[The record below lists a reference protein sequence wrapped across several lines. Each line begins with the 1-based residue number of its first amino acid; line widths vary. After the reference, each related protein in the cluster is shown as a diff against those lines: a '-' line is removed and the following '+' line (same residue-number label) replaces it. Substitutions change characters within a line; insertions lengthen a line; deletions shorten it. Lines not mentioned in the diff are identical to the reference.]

1 MAENGLKTPVF
12 GTDKA
17 DGRRNSRDGASKKAF
32 NVQNCKDMKIT
43 KLVSRPMAMGIGD
56 GMEMGDAFAP
66 NRKLWVQAAIAAA
79 GLAAS
84 LYGQAS
90 SAAAANK
97 AEARQ
102 RRLEQEQ
109 QSWYKRRY
117 NEDYIDTAAGQNL
130 VRRAKQFAQENWRK
144 AQGAQAVTGGTE
156 AATAQAKE
164 AGNRMVGDTIANIA
178 GTDTQRKDNAD
189 NIRLQQMNQNAQ
201 MDIQREN
208 QRSQNIAQAG
218 AQAANSVGSIVSAFD
233 QGNNNK
239 VSLGGSSNG
248 GVATDASGSMAA
260 MRMAAA
266 DDLARIRMRNGG

>member
-1 MAENGLKTPVF
+1 
-12 GTDKA
+12 
-17 DGRRNSRDGASKKAF
+17 
-32 NVQNCKDMKIT
+32 MKIT

-56 GMEMGDAFAP
+56 GMEMGGAFAP

-164 AGNRMVGDTIANIA
+164 AGNRMVGDTIANVA

-218 AQAANSVGSIVSAFD
+218 AQAANAVGSIVSAFD

-248 GVATDASGSMAA
+248 GSYRDTPDSGSVNLKSNVSGIGGQT
-260 MRMAAA
+260 
-266 DDLARIRMRNGG
+266 DLDWLRKTMEVG

>member
-1 MAENGLKTPVF
+1 
-12 GTDKA
+12 
-17 DGRRNSRDGASKKAF
+17 
-32 NVQNCKDMKIT
+32 MKIT
-43 KLVSRPMAMGIGD
+43 KLVSMPMAMGIGD
-56 GMEMGDAFAP
+56 GMEMGGAFAP
-66 NRKLWVQAAIAAA
+66 NRKLWVQAIIGAA

-84 LYGQAS
+84 LYGRAS
-90 SAAAANK
+90 SAAANNR

-109 QSWYKRRY
+109 SAWYKRRL

-164 AGNRMVGDTIANIA
+164 AGNRMVGDTIANVA
-178 GTDTQRKDNAD
+178 GSDTQRKDNAD
-189 NIRLQQMNQNAQ
+189 NIRLRQMNQNAL
-201 MDIQREN
+201 MDIQRET
-208 QRSQNIAQAG
+208 QKAKDRAKVVEQAS
-218 AQAANSVGSIVSAFD
+218 NDVGSIVSAFD

-248 GVATDASGSMAA
+248 GVTTDASGSMAA